1 MGKKSQSEIT
11 SAENKS
17 IGFDYQYYYFLLQL
31 LRLKAGQKIGLEVKD
46 DIHIE
51 LPNNKLI
58 LLQLKHTLQTKKSG
72 EYQNL
77 TERDLDFWKTLH
89 NWINIIQDEA
99 EGRKVLKDQLT
110 YISNTSFVFVSN
122 KSSNTRNALFTK
134 IVELNSGSI
143 TISDFKKHLKDLFDK
158 TEDTDSNK
166 DLREYIAQLKNLSD
180 KAFKAFVG
188 KIEFRLDEDDIIAK
202 IRAEIASFFIPPE
215 RIDDV
220 YTSLNSTLR
229 DNIFFS
235 VKSKKKIVITH
246 ADFLNGYRNCFGRMK
261 RLPIRQIDPVL
272 PDDYNAQPFV
282 KQLLDIGD
290 VHHSEKDQIVGYTK
304 LRLLMFNNMK
314 EWIHNGELT
323 GLQKK
328 EFEKICLRHWDNSFR
343 AAHQKNRAK
352 IQKGTD
358 PTTIEED
365 IVDAANSCLMELRK
379 VILKI
384 EDEELDLE
392 ISNGQFYQLA
402 DELKI
407 GWHLDWEKKYKS

>member
-11 SAENKS
+11 AAENKS

-31 LRLKAGQKIGLEVKD
+31 LRLKTGQKIGLEVKD

-51 LPNNKLI
+51 LPNSELI
-58 LLQLKHTLQTKKSG
+58 LLQLKHTIQTKKSG
-72 EYQNL
+72 ESQNL
-77 TERDLDFWKTLH
+77 TERDIDLWKTLH
-89 NWINIIQDEA
+89 NWINIIQDET
-99 EGRKVLKDQLT
+99 EGRKAAKEQLN
-110 YISNTSFVFVSN
+110 YIANTSFVLVSN

-134 IVELNSGSI
+134 ITELNSGSI
-143 TISDFKKHLKDLFDK
+143 TISDFKKYLSDLFDN
-158 TEDTDSNK
+158 TEDTEANK
-166 DLREYIAQLKNLSD
+166 DLRAYIAQLMNLSD
-180 KAFKAFVG
+180 KVAKSLVG
-188 KIEFRLDEDDIIAK
+188 KIEFRLDEDDLIAK
-202 IRAEIASFFIPPE
+202 IKKEIGSFFIPPE

-220 YTSLNSTLR
+220 YASLNSALR
-229 DNIFFS
+229 DNIFLI

-261 RLPIRQIDPVL
+261 KLPIRQIDPIL

-323 GLQKK
+323 GPQKK
-328 EFEKICLRHWDNSFR
+328 AFEKICLRHWDNSFR

-352 IQKGTD
+352 IQNGTD

-365 IVDAANSCLMELRK
+365 IVDAANSCLIELRK

-402 DELKI
+402 DELRI
-407 GWHLDWEKKYKS
+407 GWHLDWENKYKS